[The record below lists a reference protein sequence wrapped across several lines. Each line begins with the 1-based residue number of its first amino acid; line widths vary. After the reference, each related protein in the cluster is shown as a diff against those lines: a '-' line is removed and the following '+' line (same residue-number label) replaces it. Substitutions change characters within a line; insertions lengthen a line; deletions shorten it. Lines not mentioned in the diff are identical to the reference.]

1 MNKCVDLIGLS
12 IGNSVI
18 VNEMNEVQR
27 MKKRILSAALAL
39 CMMFGSAAA
48 LPQDF
53 FSSETSIT
61 ASAVTSGDY
70 TYTELSDGTAQITRY
85 NGSSSSVSLPPTIDG
100 KAVTSVKRLASTL
113 KANTTLA
120 SITIPSSVKKIEEG
134 AFRYCQALTSVTFKG
149 DIESIGSAAFDG
161 CIKLT
166 TMKLPNGI
174 KTLPANLFCG
184 CTSLTSVTI
193 PASVT
198 SVSSKVFGS
207 PDNESLGDLC
217 TKLQTITVDSGNSSL
232 CSVDGVLYNKAKTAI
247 IWCPYDKTSLNIPGT
262 VKSIPADT
270 IYCKATSITLNSGT
284 QSIAAQALVFCP
296 QLKTI
301 TIPASVTN
309 LGSQSVGYTKASML
323 DEATKIQSFTI
334 RGYTGSAAEKY
345 AKDNNFT
352 FVSIGTSCTHSY
364 TASSWAWTGYTAA
377 KVTLKCSKCSETTQ
391 VSANISSS
399 VTKEATCTATGT
411 KTYTATA
418 TVGSQS
424 FKNQK
429 TETIA
434 AKGHSYSTT
443 PTWSW
448 NGTTSATASF
458 KCIRCTDTKTVNA
471 TITSKTTPA
480 TTTADGKTVYTATAA
495 YNGKNYTDTKTV
507 TIPKLNCTHS
517 YAVSSWTWTGYTAAK
532 VNLKCSKCG
541 DTRTVDAM
549 VTSSVTKAATC
560 TTAGVR
566 TYAATVTFNSKNY
579 YDTKTETIAAT
590 GHSYSTTPT
599 WSWNG
604 TTSATASFKCTKCTD
619 VKTVNATITSK
630 TTPATTTADGKTV
643 YTATAAYNG
652 KNYTDTKTV
661 TIPKLNCTHS
671 YAVSSWTWTGY
682 TAAKVNLKCSKCGD
696 TRTVDAMVTSSVTKA
711 ATCTTAGVRTY
722 AATVTFNSKNYYDT
736 KTETIAATG
745 HSWGTP
751 TWSWS
756 GTTSATATF
765 KCSKC
770 GATQTAKATI
780 ASSVTKAAT
789 CTTAGVRTYTA
800 TAVFNYKN
808 YYATKTETIAATG
821 HSWGTPTWSWNGTTS
836 ATATFKCSKCGAT
849 QSVSAKITSAETTP
863 ATCTTA
869 GVKTYT
875 ATATFNSKNYT
886 AAKTGTIAA
895 TGHNYVAKTIA
906 PTCTAQGYTE
916 HTCSKCH
923 SSYNDNYKNAT
934 GHSFAADPEWKWAA
948 DYSSATATFKCTK
961 GDHVE
966 TINASISKTVKAATC
981 AAEGSTTYNAS
992 VSFGGK
998 TYTNAKAVPIPATGN
1013 HNYVTKT
1020 YAPTCKAEG
1029 YTEHKCSVCGHTY
1042 KTDIKSKVDH
1052 KWGSWKVI
1060 KAATETSTGTQ
1071 EHTCTVCGA
1080 KETATIPKTTHKHS
1094 YTTKVVAPTCTDQGY
1109 TLHTC
1114 SCGYSYKDTYK
1125 NATGHSYTT
1134 KVTAPTCTAK
1144 GYTTHTCTK
1153 CKTSYKDSYTN
1164 PTGHKWNSGTITTQ
1178 PTVIKTGVKTY
1189 TCTAC
1194 KKTKTEAVNKL
1205 SLRLFGKSRYETS
1218 MAIATQL
1225 KKENGNKA
1233 FTSVIIASGTS
1244 NADALSAAYLAKVK
1258 NAPILI
1264 TAPSETTT
1272 IVNYIKA
1279 NAASTAKIYIVGGT
1293 GAVNTDTEKK
1303 LKAIY
1308 KTTNQVIRLGGKT
1321 RFETN
1326 LLVLK
1331 EAKVSNQEILV
1342 ASGMDYPDALSASAV
1357 GLPILLVS
1365 GNSLTAEQQTY
1376 LKSLKSTKITIVGG
1390 NGAVSAGVE
1399 SSIKALKKFATPT
1412 RLGGSNRY
1420 ETSLMVAN
1428 KYFASAPT
1436 MAVAYGLNFPDGL
1449 CGGPLA
1455 MKYKCPLLLAT
1466 SKDTTS
1472 AHTYAYTHKETN
1484 TVTFGGT
1491 ALVSDSA
1498 VKAIV
1503 G

>member
-48 LPQDF
+48 LPQGIF
-53 FSSETSIT
+53 GSETSIT
-61 ASAVTSGDY
+61 ASAITSGDY

-85 NGSSSSVSLPPTIDG
+85 NGSSTSITIPPTIDG
-100 KAVTSVKRLASTL
+100 KTVTSVKRLASTL

-120 SITIPSSVKKIEEG
+120 SVTIPSSVKTVEEG

-149 DIESIGSAAFDG
+149 DIDSIGSAAFDG

-217 TKLQTITVDSGNSSL
+217 TKLQTITVDPGNSSL

-309 LGSQSVGYTKASML
+309 LGSQSVGYTKASIF

-334 RGYTGSAAEKY
+334 RGYKGSAAEKY

-364 TASSWAWTGYTAA
+364 TASSWAWTDYSAA

-399 VTKEATCTATGT
+399 VTKDATCTATGT

-418 TVGSQS
+418 TVGSQN
-424 FKNQK
+424 FKDQK

-480 TTTADGKTVYTATAA
+480 TTTADGKTVYTATAT
-495 YNGKNYTDTKTV
+495 YNGKSYTDTKTV

-517 YAVSSWTWTGYTAAK
+517 YAVSSWTWSGYSSAK

-590 GHSYSTTPT
+590 GH
-599 WSWNG
+599 
-604 TTSATASFKCTKCTD
+604 
-619 VKTVNATITSK
+619 
-630 TTPATTTADGKTV
+630 
-643 YTATAAYNG
+643 
-652 KNYTDTKTV
+652 
-661 TIPKLNCTHS
+661 
-671 YAVSSWTWTGY
+671 
-682 TAAKVNLKCSKCGD
+682 
-696 TRTVDAMVTSSVTKA
+696 
-711 ATCTTAGVRTY
+711 
-722 AATVTFNSKNYYDT
+722 
-736 KTETIAATG
+736 
-745 HSWGTP
+745 
-751 TWSWS
+751 
-756 GTTSATATF
+756 
-765 KCSKC
+765 
-770 GATQTAKATI
+770 
-780 ASSVTKAAT
+780 
-789 CTTAGVRTYTA
+789 
-800 TAVFNYKN
+800 
-808 YYATKTETIAATG
+808 
-821 HSWGTPTWSWNGTTS
+821 
-836 ATATFKCSKCGAT
+836 
-849 QSVSAKITSAETTP
+849 
-863 ATCTTA
+863 
-869 GVKTYT
+869 
-875 ATATFNSKNYT
+875 
-886 AAKTGTIAA
+886 
-895 TGHNYVAKTIA
+895 NYVAKTIA

-923 SSYNDNYKNAT
+923 SSYNDNYKAAT
-934 GHSFAADPEWKWAA
+934 GHTFGEAPEWKWAA

-961 GDHVE
+961 EDHVE

-981 AAEGSTTYNAS
+981 AAKGSTTYNAT
-992 VSFGGK
+992 VNFGGK
-998 TYTNAKAVPIPATGN
+998 AYSDVKSVTIPATGN
-1013 HNYVTKT
+1013 HTYVTKT

-1042 KTDIKSKVDH
+1042 KTDVKSKVDH

-1264 TAPSETTT
+1264 TAPSETTA

-1293 GAVNTDTEKK
+1293 GAVNADTEKK

-1308 KTTNQVIRLGGKT
+1308 KTTNQVVRLGGKT

-1365 GNSLTAEQQTY
+1365 GNTLTAEQQTY

>member
-48 LPQDF
+48 LPQGI

-61 ASAVTSGDY
+61 ASAITSGDY

-85 NGSSSSVSLPPTIDG
+85 NGSSTSITIPPTIDG
-100 KAVTSVKRLASTL
+100 KTVTSVKRLASTL

-120 SITIPSSVKKIEEG
+120 SVTIPSSVKTVEEG

-217 TKLQTITVDSGNSSL
+217 TKLQTITVDPENSSL

-309 LGSQSVGYTKASML
+309 LGSQSVGYTKASIF

-334 RGYTGSAAEKY
+334 RGYKGSAAEKY

-399 VTKEATCTATGT
+399 VTKDSTCTATGT

-418 TVGSQS
+418 TVGSQN
-424 FKNQK
+424 FKDQK

-480 TTTADGKTVYTATAA
+480 TTTADGKTVYTATAT
-495 YNGKNYTDTKTV
+495 YNGKSYTDTKTV

-517 YAVSSWTWTGYTAAK
+517 YAVSSWTWSGYTSAKVNLKCSKCGDTRTVDAMVTSSVTKAATCTTAGVRTYAATVTFNSKNYYDTKTETINPTGHSYSTTPTWSWNGTTSATATFKCTKCTDVKTVNATITSKTTPATTTADGKTVYTATATYNGKSYTDTKTVTIPKLNCTHSYAVSSWTWSGYTSAK

-590 GHSYSTTPT
+590 GH
-599 WSWNG
+599 
-604 TTSATASFKCTKCTD
+604 
-619 VKTVNATITSK
+619 
-630 TTPATTTADGKTV
+630 
-643 YTATAAYNG
+643 
-652 KNYTDTKTV
+652 
-661 TIPKLNCTHS
+661 
-671 YAVSSWTWTGY
+671 
-682 TAAKVNLKCSKCGD
+682 
-696 TRTVDAMVTSSVTKA
+696 
-711 ATCTTAGVRTY
+711 
-722 AATVTFNSKNYYDT
+722 
-736 KTETIAATG
+736 
-745 HSWGTP
+745 
-751 TWSWS
+751 
-756 GTTSATATF
+756 
-765 KCSKC
+765 
-770 GATQTAKATI
+770 
-780 ASSVTKAAT
+780 
-789 CTTAGVRTYTA
+789 
-800 TAVFNYKN
+800 
-808 YYATKTETIAATG
+808 
-821 HSWGTPTWSWNGTTS
+821 
-836 ATATFKCSKCGAT
+836 
-849 QSVSAKITSAETTP
+849 
-863 ATCTTA
+863 
-869 GVKTYT
+869 
-875 ATATFNSKNYT
+875 
-886 AAKTGTIAA
+886 
-895 TGHNYVAKTIA
+895 NYVAKTIA

-923 SSYNDNYKNAT
+923 SSYNDNYKAAT
-934 GHSFAADPEWKWAA
+934 GHTFGEAPEWKWAA
-948 DYSSATATFKCTK
+948 DYSSATATFECTK
-961 GDHVE
+961 KDHVE

-981 AAEGSTTYNAS
+981 AAKGSTTYNAT
-992 VSFGGK
+992 VNFGGK
-998 TYTNAKAVPIPATGN
+998 AYSDVKSVTIPATGN
-1013 HNYVTKT
+1013 HTYVTKT

-1042 KTDIKSKVDH
+1042 KTDVKSKVDH

-1094 YTTKVVAPTCTDQGY
+1094 YTKKVVAPTCTDQGY

-1264 TAPSETTT
+1264 TAPSETTA

-1293 GAVNTDTEKK
+1293 GAVNADTEKK

-1308 KTTNQVIRLGGKT
+1308 KTTNQVVRLGGKT

-1365 GNSLTAEQQTY
+1365 GNTLTAEQQTY

>member
-1 MNKCVDLIGLS
+1 
-12 IGNSVI
+12 
-18 VNEMNEVQR
+18 

-48 LPQDF
+48 LPQGI

-61 ASAVTSGDY
+61 ASAITSGDY

-85 NGSSSSVSLPPTIDG
+85 IGSSTSITIPSTIDG
-100 KAVTSVKRLASTL
+100 KTVTSIKRVASTL

-120 SITIPSSVKKIEEG
+120 SITIPSSVKTVEEG

-184 CTSLTSVTI
+184 CTSLTSVNI

-217 TKLQTITVDSGNSSL
+217 TKLQTITVDSGNSSFS
-232 CSVDGVLYNKAKTAI
+232 SVDGVLYNKAKTAI

-309 LGSQSVGYTKASML
+309 LGSQSVGYTKASMF

-334 RGYTGSAAEKY
+334 RGYTGSAAETY
-345 AKDNNFT
+345 AKENNFT

-377 KVTLKCSKCSETTQ
+377 KVTLKCSKCGDTRTVDATVTPTT
-391 VSANISSS
+391 
-399 VTKEATCTATGT
+399 KDATCTATGT

-418 TVGSQS
+418 TVGSQN
-424 FKNQK
+424 FKDQK

-448 NGTTSATASF
+448 NGTASATASF
-458 KCIRCTDTKTVNA
+458 KCIRCTDAKTVNA

-480 TTTADGKTVYTATAA
+480 TTTADGKTVYTATAT

-517 YAVSSWTWTGYTAAK
+517 YAVSSWTWSGYTSAK
-532 VNLKCSKCG
+532 ANLKCSKCG
-541 DTRTVDAM
+541 DTRTVDA
-549 VTSSVTKAATC
+549 T
-560 TTAGVR
+560 
-566 TYAATVTFNSKNY
+566 
-579 YDTKTETIAAT
+579 
-590 GHSYSTTPT
+590 
-599 WSWNG
+599 
-604 TTSATASFKCTKCTD
+604 
-619 VKTVNATITSK
+619 TITPS
-630 TTPATTTADGKTV
+630 
-643 YTATAAYNG
+643 
-652 KNYTDTKTV
+652 
-661 TIPKLNCTHS
+661 I
-671 YAVSSWTWTGY
+671 
-682 TAAKVNLKCSKCGD
+682 
-696 TRTVDAMVTSSVTKA
+696 TKA

-789 CTTAGVRTYTA
+789 CTTAGVKTYTA
-800 TAVFNYKN
+800 TAVFNSKN
-808 YYATKTETIAATG
+808 YYATKTEAIAATG

-934 GHSFAADPEWKWAA
+934 GHTFGEDPEWKWAA

-966 TINASISKTVKAATC
+966 TISASISKTVKAATC

-998 TYTNAKAVPIPATGN
+998 TYTNAKAVPIPATGK

-1042 KTDIKSKVDH
+1042 KTDVKSKVDH

-1153 CKTSYKDSYTN
+1153 CKTSYKDTYTN

-1293 GAVNTDTEKK
+1293 GAVNADTEKK

-1308 KTTNQVIRLGGKT
+1308 KTTNQVVRLGGKT

-1399 SSIKALKKFATPT
+1399 SSIKALKKFAAPT

>member
-48 LPQDF
+48 LPQGIF
-53 FSSETSIT
+53 GSETSIT
-61 ASAVTSGDY
+61 ASAITSGDY

-85 NGSSSSVSLPPTIDG
+85 NGSSTSITIPPTIDG
-100 KAVTSVKRLASTL
+100 KTVTSVKRLASTL

-120 SITIPSSVKKIEEG
+120 SVTIPSSVKTVEEG

-149 DIESIGSAAFDG
+149 DIDSIGSAAFDG

-217 TKLQTITVDSGNSSL
+217 TKLQTITVDPGNSSL

-309 LGSQSVGYTKASML
+309 LGSQSVGYTKASIF

-334 RGYTGSAAEKY
+334 RGYKGSAAEKY

-364 TASSWAWTGYTAA
+364 TASSWAWTDYSAA

-399 VTKEATCTATGT
+399 VTKDATCTATGT

-418 TVGSQS
+418 TVGSQN
-424 FKNQK
+424 FKDQK

-480 TTTADGKTVYTATAA
+480 TTTADGKTVYTATAT
-495 YNGKNYTDTKTV
+495 YNGKSYTDTKTV

-517 YAVSSWTWTGYTAAK
+517 YAVSSWTWSGYSSAK

-604 TTSATASFKCTKCTD
+604 TASATASFKCTKCTD

-643 YTATAAYNG
+643 YTATATYNG
-652 KNYTDTKTV
+652 KSYTDTKTV

-671 YAVSSWTWTGY
+671 YAVSSWTWSGY
-682 TAAKVNLKCSKCGD
+682 SSAKVNLKCSKCGD

-745 HSWGTP
+745 H
-751 TWSWS
+751 
-756 GTTSATATF
+756 
-765 KCSKC
+765 
-770 GATQTAKATI
+770 
-780 ASSVTKAAT
+780 
-789 CTTAGVRTYTA
+789 
-800 TAVFNYKN
+800 
-808 YYATKTETIAATG
+808 
-821 HSWGTPTWSWNGTTS
+821 
-836 ATATFKCSKCGAT
+836 
-849 QSVSAKITSAETTP
+849 
-863 ATCTTA
+863 
-869 GVKTYT
+869 
-875 ATATFNSKNYT
+875 
-886 AAKTGTIAA
+886 
-895 TGHNYVAKTIA
+895 NYVAKTIA

-923 SSYNDNYKNAT
+923 SSYNDNYKAAT
-934 GHSFAADPEWKWAA
+934 GHTFGEAPEWKWAA

-961 GDHVE
+961 EDHVE

-981 AAEGSTTYNAS
+981 AAKGSTTYNAT
-992 VSFGGK
+992 VNFGGK
-998 TYTNAKAVPIPATGN
+998 AYSDVKSVTIPATGN
-1013 HNYVTKT
+1013 HTYVTKT

-1042 KTDIKSKVDH
+1042 KTDVKSKVDH

-1264 TAPSETTT
+1264 TAPSETTA

-1293 GAVNTDTEKK
+1293 GAVNADTEKK

-1308 KTTNQVIRLGGKT
+1308 KTTNQVVRLGGKT

-1365 GNSLTAEQQTY
+1365 GNTLTAEQQTY

>member
-39 CMMFGSAAA
+39 CMMFSSAAA

-61 ASAVTSGDY
+61 ASAITSGDY

-120 SITIPSSVKKIEEG
+120 SITIPSSVKRIEEG

-309 LGSQSVGYTKASML
+309 LGSQSVGYTKASIF

-334 RGYTGSAAEKY
+334 RGYKGSAAEKY

-364 TASSWAWTGYTAA
+364 TASSWAWTGYSAA

-399 VTKEATCTATGT
+399 VTKDATCTATGT

-418 TVGSQS
+418 TVGSQN
-424 FKNQK
+424 FKDQK

-448 NGTTSATASF
+448 NGTASATASF

-480 TTTADGKTVYTATAA
+480 TTTADGKTVYTATAT

-507 TIPKLNCTHS
+507 VIPKLNCTHS
-517 YAVSSWTWTGYTAAK
+517 YAVSSWTWSGYSSAK

-579 YDTKTETIAAT
+579 YDTKTETINAT

-599 WSWNG
+599 WSWN
-604 TTSATASFKCTKCTD
+604 
-619 VKTVNATITSK
+619 
-630 TTPATTTADGKTV
+630 
-643 YTATAAYNG
+643 
-652 KNYTDTKTV
+652 
-661 TIPKLNCTHS
+661 
-671 YAVSSWTWTGY
+671 
-682 TAAKVNLKCSKCGD
+682 
-696 TRTVDAMVTSSVTKA
+696 
-711 ATCTTAGVRTY
+711 
-722 AATVTFNSKNYYDT
+722 
-736 KTETIAATG
+736 
-745 HSWGTP
+745 
-751 TWSWS
+751 

-789 CTTAGVRTYTA
+789 CTTAGVKTYTA
-800 TAVFNYKN
+800 TVTFNSKN

-875 ATATFNSKNYT
+875 ATVTFNSRNYT
-886 AAKTGTIAA
+886 AAKTETIAA

-934 GHSFAADPEWKWAA
+934 GHTFGETPEWKWAA

-961 GDHVE
+961 EDHVE

-981 AAEGSTTYNAS
+981 AAKGSTTYNAT
-992 VSFGGK
+992 VNFGGK
-998 TYTNAKAVPIPATGN
+998 AYSDVKSVTIPATGN

-1042 KTDIKSKVDH
+1042 KTDVKSKVDH

-1194 KKTKTEAVNKL
+1194 NKTKTEAVNKL

-1293 GAVNTDTEKK
+1293 GAVNADTEKK

-1308 KTTNQVIRLGGKT
+1308 KTTNQVVRLGGKT

-1331 EAKVSNQEILV
+1331 QAKVSNQEILV

-1376 LKSLKSTKITIVGG
+1376 LKTLKSTRITIVGG

>member
-48 LPQDF
+48 LPQGI

-61 ASAVTSGDY
+61 ASAITSGDY

-85 NGSSSSVSLPPTIDG
+85 IGSSTSITIPSTIDG
-100 KAVTSVKRLASTL
+100 KTVTSIKRVASTL

-120 SITIPSSVKKIEEG
+120 SITIPSSVKTVEEG

-184 CTSLTSVTI
+184 CTSLTSVNI

-217 TKLQTITVDSGNSSL
+217 TKLQTITVDSGNSSFS
-232 CSVDGVLYNKAKTAI
+232 SVDGVLYNKAKTAI

-309 LGSQSVGYTKASML
+309 LGSQSVGYTKASMF

-334 RGYTGSAAEKY
+334 RGYTGSAAETY
-345 AKDNNFT
+345 AKENNFT

-377 KVTLKCSKCSETTQ
+377 KVTLKCSKCGDTRTVDATVTPTT
-391 VSANISSS
+391 
-399 VTKEATCTATGT
+399 KDATCTATGT

-418 TVGSQS
+418 TVGSQN
-424 FKNQK
+424 FKDQK

-448 NGTTSATASF
+448 NGTASATASF
-458 KCIRCTDTKTVNA
+458 KCIRCTDAKTVNA

-480 TTTADGKTVYTATAA
+480 TTTADGKTVYTATAT

-517 YAVSSWTWTGYTAAK
+517 YAVSSWTWSGYTSAK
-532 VNLKCSKCG
+532 ANLKCSKCG
-541 DTRTVDAM
+541 DTRTVDA
-549 VTSSVTKAATC
+549 T
-560 TTAGVR
+560 
-566 TYAATVTFNSKNY
+566 
-579 YDTKTETIAAT
+579 
-590 GHSYSTTPT
+590 
-599 WSWNG
+599 
-604 TTSATASFKCTKCTD
+604 
-619 VKTVNATITSK
+619 TITPS
-630 TTPATTTADGKTV
+630 
-643 YTATAAYNG
+643 
-652 KNYTDTKTV
+652 
-661 TIPKLNCTHS
+661 I
-671 YAVSSWTWTGY
+671 
-682 TAAKVNLKCSKCGD
+682 
-696 TRTVDAMVTSSVTKA
+696 TKA

-800 TAVFNYKN
+800 TAVFNSKN
-808 YYATKTETIAATG
+808 YYATKTETIAAKGHSWGTPTWSWNGTTSATATFKCSKCGATQSVSAKITSAETTPATCTTAGVKTYTATVTFNSKNYYDTKTETINPTGHSYSTTPTWSWSGTTSATATFKCSKCGATQTAKATIASSVTKAATCTTAGVKTYTATAVFNSKNYYATKTEAIAATG

-934 GHSFAADPEWKWAA
+934 GHTFGEDPEWKWAA

-966 TINASISKTVKAATC
+966 TISASISKTVKAATC

-998 TYTNAKAVPIPATGN
+998 TYTNAKAVPIPATGK

-1042 KTDIKSKVDH
+1042 KTDVKSKVDH

-1153 CKTSYKDSYTN
+1153 CKTSYKDTYTN

-1293 GAVNTDTEKK
+1293 GAVNADTEKK

-1308 KTTNQVIRLGGKT
+1308 KTTNQVVRLGGKT

-1399 SSIKALKKFATPT
+1399 SSIKALKKFAAPT